1 MEGGQQLDKND
12 VEKVFVESQNER
24 FPADT
29 VVSFMQEMVL
39 VEFMEGACRM
49 ANLYWPD
56 TVGKLDVKVDML
68 IDLLRSLLQQVNDD
82 IMAGNEVNLI

>member
-1 MEGGQQLDKND
+1 
-12 VEKVFVESQNER
+12 
-24 FPADT
+24 
-29 VVSFMQEMVL
+29 MQEMVL

-49 ANLYWPD
+49 AELYWPD

-68 IDLLRSLLQQVNDD
+68 IDLQHRLLEKVRED

>member
-1 MEGGQQLDKND
+1 
-12 VEKVFVESQNER
+12 
-24 FPADT
+24 
-29 VVSFMQEMVL
+29 
-39 VEFMEGACRM
+39 MEGACRM